1 MARNARGNPK
11 SDGVREARE
20 KVIFMDHVCA
30 ATVSFS
36 KRFNYSVARGAIP
49 DSLMNTIQGD
59 KTEVDILDVTEFLDT
74 VSTRLKTEEITA

>member
-1 MARNARGNPK
+1 
-11 SDGVREARE
+11 
-20 KVIFMDHVCA
+20 MDHVCA

-74 VSTRLKTEEITA
+74 VSAYQKRGKVSIHNH